1 MPEHVLVPV
10 DGSDRSWRALEYAV
24 ALFATAH
31 LTVLYVVD
39 PAEGD
44 YYLDEMDR
52 PVEQSKEIQTAARE
66 RVRAAGGTG
75 RDVTI
80 AVEDGKPAQTIIDH
94 AEKTDVDH
102 VVVGSRGR
110 TGFSRLLLGS
120 VAETVIRRSP
130 VPVTVVR
137 ENEVSS

>member
-24 ALFATAH
+24 ALFANAH

-66 RVRAAGGTG
+66 RVCAAGGTG

-80 AVEDGKPAQTIIDH
+80 AVEDGKPAQTII
-94 AEKTDVDH
+94 DH